1 MRLAWSNRA
10 SSRAARAHRETLS
23 QKTRKKKSPTKFLVL
38 FFFKFFIVVDDA
50 LAVCKGG
57 SLLDGVGNVKVG
69 SHYVVLVGLELTM

>member
-1 MRLAWSNRA
+1 MS
-10 SSRAARAHRETLS
+10 
-23 QKTRKKKSPTKFLVL
+23 

-69 SHYVVLVGLELTM
+69 SHYVALVGLELYILFLNLLNWVYKHVSPHLAEFNLLKLRMRGEEMA